1 MTDSTHQIE
10 IRPADEADFER
21 IWEIFQAVVL
31 PGDSYVFP
39 PDATREDARAYFVS
53 DDFRTFV
60 ITVDGVVAGMYKL
73 RPNNIGLG
81 SHVSNASFMVDP
93 AYRGLGLGER
103 MGRHCLEEA
112 RRMGYLAM
120 QFNFVVSTNTPAV
133 TLWRKLGFEVVGVL
147 PKAFRHATLGLVD
160 ALVMYKFLEK

>member
-1 MTDSTHQIE
+1 MIDTTRQVE
-10 IRPADEADFER
+10 IRPAGEADFER
-21 IWEIFQAVVL
+21 IWEIFHAVVL

-39 PDATREDARAYFVS
+39 PDATAADARDYFVS
-53 DDFRTFV
+53 DTFKTFV
-60 ITVDGVVAGMYKL
+60 ITVNGVVAGMYKL
-73 RPNNIGLG
+73 RPNNVGLG
-81 SHVSNASFMVDP
+81 GHVSNASFMVDP
-93 AYRGLGLGER
+93 AYRGLSLGER

-160 ALVMYKFLEK
+160 ALVMYRFLDD

>member
-1 MTDSTHQIE
+1 MTDTTRQLE
-10 IRPADEADFER
+10 IRPAIEADFER
-21 IWEIFQAVVL
+21 IWEIFHAVVL
-31 PGDSYVFP
+31 TGDSYVFA
-39 PDATREDARAYFVS
+39 PDATRADARDYFVS
-53 DDFRTFV
+53 DAFKTFV

-73 RPNNIGLG
+73 RPNNVGLG
-81 SHVSNASFMVDP
+81 GHVSNASFMVDP
-93 AYRGLGLGER
+93 AYRGLSLGER

-133 TLWRKLGFEVVGVL
+133 TLWRKLRFEVVGVL

-160 ALVMYKFLEK
+160 ALVMYRFLDD

>member
-1 MTDSTHQIE
+1 MTDTTRQIK
-10 IRPADEADFER
+10 IRPAAEADFER
-21 IWEIFQAVVL
+21 IWEIFHAVVL

-39 PDATREDARAYFVS
+39 PDATWEDARDYFVS
-53 DDFRTFV
+53 DAFKTFV
-60 ITVDGVVAGMYKL
+60 ITVDGIVAGMYKL
-73 RPNNIGLG
+73 RPNNAGLG

-93 AYRGLGLGER
+93 AWRGLSLGER

-160 ALVMYKFLEK
+160 ALVMYRFLDD